1 MPTIYLASSSPRRRE
16 LLDQIGLPHVVI
28 TVDIDETLPPGLP
41 PAQQVMSL
49 SRSKAEAAAAT
60 LSEGIVLAADTVV
73 VHGGEVLGKPENQSA
88 ARVMLGRLQGGTHEV
103 YTGITLIEL
112 AGGQV
117 LSGYERTEVRLREMS
132 RAEIDHYVATK
143 EPLDKAGAYGVQ
155 GRAAVFVA
163 GIKGC
168 YFNVVGLPLFKLAQ
182 MLKELNIE
190 VSQCWR

>member
-16 LLDQIGLPHVVI
+16 LLDQIGLPHVVF

-41 PAQQVMSL
+41 PAEQVMSL

-60 LSEGIVLAADTVV
+60 LAEGIVLAADTVV
-73 VHGGEVLGKPENQSA
+73 VLGGEVLGKPENESA
-88 ARVMLGRLQGGTHEV
+88 ARVMLERLQGNTHEV
-103 YTGITLIEL
+103 YTGITLMEL
-112 AGGQV
+112 AGGRV

-132 RAEIDHYVATK
+132 RAEIEHYVATK

-163 GIKGC
+163 GIRGC